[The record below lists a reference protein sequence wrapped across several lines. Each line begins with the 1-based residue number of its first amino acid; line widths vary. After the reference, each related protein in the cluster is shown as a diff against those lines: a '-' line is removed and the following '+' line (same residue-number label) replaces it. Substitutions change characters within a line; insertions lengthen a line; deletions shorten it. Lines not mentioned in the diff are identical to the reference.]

1 MSADPTI
8 LVLLYG
14 ATCRCGHATVFTA
27 PGTDHLTPTSVY
39 RLLYL
44 SGWVEVAPSRW
55 VCWRCSLASPAQR
68 HSADYVQDQAR
79 QIDHNLSR
87 ADLAAIDKER
97 ADRREWKR

>member
-1 MSADPTI
+1 MSADHRIPVT
-8 LVLLYG
+8 LYG
-14 ATCRCGHATVFTA
+14 AACRCGHATVFTA

-79 QIDHNLSR
+79 QIDHNLSS
-87 ADLAAIDKER
+87 ADLAAIDAHRALVKEW
-97 ADRREWKR
+97 RR